1 MHLSARERELERS
14 VTLIT
19 LGNEATEEC
28 DAQTADRASEA
39 SHTDKTGAAEEALA
53 DTHSASSARASA
65 GEGEMRNSSLD
76 LPLTTTTKV
85 GAGDKERAYVVR
97 QNTCLKALLAVIC
110 TLGTLSTV
118 LVYTRYE
125 VSVQRRI
132 SIQGAKNHREEEH
145 ASHMRVMRLSMLLQR
160 HLEDEVHDA
169 NVLTTYRAWLM
180 RAVGDYQMHVMDK
193 SSNCSHAERS
203 ALQAE
208 GVHFDAE
215 IEKLLKLLWDDV
227 VKEGKQAQKQLHNIT
242 HAIVAELRQDATE
255 QGEYERVMEEAG
267 EDAGLLG
274 YHNHEVEYRGH
285 LEGDPAERHHHR
297 HHHRHDLGEGGGEGG
312 EPWAHEGGEHDADGH
327 PHEGGEH
334 EGGEHHGDGVDE
346 HGGEHHGDPYH
357 EPDDDDEEHLAGALE
372 ALLSKLRHNESV
384 LVGVSNATLASWTKL
399 HESSL
404 NALADQEQ
412 EVDLERVN
420 KKILAAVD
428 ESHVP
433 GVPAYN
439 ATAHGSELDFL
450 QDIVRKARLA
460 PHRHELLE
468 LLESW
473 QSGNA
478 RISEPLNLIEQ
489 LIDEEVLDPD
499 VLIIHG
505 DYEHYRY
512 D

>member
-1 MHLSARERELERS
+1 
-14 VTLIT
+14 
-19 LGNEATEEC
+19 
-28 DAQTADRASEA
+28 
-39 SHTDKTGAAEEALA
+39 
-53 DTHSASSARASA
+53 
-65 GEGEMRNSSLD
+65 MRNSSLE

-110 TLGTLSTV
+110 TLGSLSTV
-118 LVYTRYE
+118 LVYMRYE

-180 RAVGDYQMHVMDK
+180 RAVGDYQMRVMEK
-193 SSNCSHAERS
+193 ASNCSHADRS

-208 GVHFDAE
+208 GVHFDGE

-255 QGEYERVMEEAG
+255 QGAYERVMEEAG
-267 EDAGLLG
+267 EDPGLLG

-285 LEGDPAERHHHR
+285 LEGDPSERHHHR
-297 HHHRHDLGEGGGEGG
+297 HHHRHDLDDGEGG
-312 EPWAHEGGEHDADGH
+312 EHWAHEGGEDGSH
-327 PHEGGEH
+327 PHEHHGHEGEH
-334 EGGEHHGDGVDE
+334 GYEHGDGHGYEHGEHDGEGVDE
-346 HGGEHHGDPYH
+346 HEGEHHGDPYH

-372 ALLSKLRHNESV
+372 ALLAKLRHNESV
-384 LVGVSNATLASWTKL
+384 LVGVSNATIETWTKL

-404 NALADQEQ
+404 NALSDQEQ
-412 EVDLERVN
+412 EVDLEREN
-420 KKILAAVD
+420 KKILHAID

-433 GVPAYN
+433 GVPTYN
-439 ATAHGSELDFL
+439 ATEHGSELDFL
-450 QDIVRKARLA
+450 QDLVRKARLA

-468 LLESW
+468 LLEAW
-473 QSGNA
+473 QNGDA
-478 RISEPLNLIEQ
+478 RISAPLNRIEQ